1 MKGCMSLKE
10 MSERVSRKDDE
21 GLYQPKIHSKRIR
34 ELHQISELTGLPMTV
49 VVDLALRKFT
59 ENYTLIP
66 YTPLSDGCPLFVP
79 ERDFRTGSDTV

>member
-1 MKGCMSLKE
+1 MKSFMSLKE
-10 MSERVSRKDDE
+10 MSERVSRNDDE

-66 YTPLSDGCPLFVP
+66 YSPLLYGYPLFVP
-79 ERDFRTGSDTV
+79 EEVKRVGE